1 MTQAGRQGSPR
12 NGSGRNSAGQ
22 NSAQGS
28 GRGAQGGSGRGPQ
41 GGSGR
46 SGGADYKGGSGRG
59 PQGGGSRT
67 GGAGF
72 KGGGDRPFKHP
83 KPREEAFIDPDLQG
97 PDGTPA
103 AASSTKRTASGDWK
117 SKAPSGKEA
126 ARKAAAR
133 KPGFGKAPGTPGAL
147 KPKPRTGAPKA
158 AGPRAFGS
166 ERFGQ
171 NLGPVRK
178 PARKRGPRAE
188 VPQSDAHDQDGIRL
202 QKVMASAGVASR
214 RVCEEMI
221 AEGRVEVDGQVV
233 TELGVRVDPKNAV
246 IHVDGLRIQLDENMV
261 YMVFNKPKGVVSTM
275 EDPDGRPCISDFVR
289 NSHGERLFH
298 VGRLDV
304 STEGLLLLTNDGELA
319 NRLTHPSYEV
329 PKTYLV
335 QVRGPFPQGIGAEL
349 KAGVELEDGI
359 ASVDSFKLVDST
371 PGHVLIE
378 VVLHSGK
385 NRIVRRL
392 FDAVGFPVL
401 RLVRVKVGPIGL
413 GDQRQGSIRNLGKQ
427 EVGHLLA
434 SVGL

>member
-12 NGSGRNSAGQ
+12 NSSGRNSAGQ
-22 NSAQGS
+22 NPAQGS
-28 GRGAQGGSGRGPQ
+28 GRGAQ

-59 PQGGGSRT
+59 AQGGGSRS

-97 PDGTPA
+97 PDGTPPA
-103 AASSTKRTASGDWK
+103 GRPASGDWK

-188 VPQSDAHDQDGIRL
+188 VPQSDLHDQDGIRL

-233 TELGVRVDPKNAV
+233 TELGVRVDPKTAV
-246 IHVDGLRIQLDENMV
+246 IHVDGLRIQLDEDMV

-304 STEGLLLLTNDGELA
+304 ATEGLLLLTNDGELA

>member
-12 NGSGRNSAGQ
+12 NSSGRNSAGQ
-22 NSAQGS
+22 SSAGQSRGQGS
-28 GRGAQGGSGRGPQ
+28 GRGAQ

-46 SGGADYKGGSGRG
+46 SGGADYKGSSGRG
-59 PQGGGSRT
+59 AQGGGSRS

-97 PDGTPA
+97 PDGTPPA
-103 AASSTKRTASGDWK
+103 GRPASGDWK

-188 VPQSDAHDQDGIRL
+188 VPQSDLHDQDGIRL

-221 AEGRVEVDGQVV
+221 TEGRVEVDGQVV
-233 TELGVRVDPKNAV
+233 TELGVRVDPKTAV

-304 STEGLLLLTNDGELA
+304 ATEGLLLLTNDGELA

>member
-12 NGSGRNSAGQ
+12 NSSGRNGAGRGNAAQGAGQ
-22 NSAQGS
+22 SRA
-28 GRGAQGGSGRGPQ
+28 GRNPI
-41 GGSGR
+41 
-46 SGGADYKGGSGRG
+46 
-59 PQGGGSRT
+59 QGGGSRA
-67 GGAGF
+67 GGAGAGY
-72 KGGGDRPFKHP
+72 KGGGDRPFKRP
-83 KPREEAFIDPDLQG
+83 KPREEAFVDPDLQVPG
-97 PDGTPA
+97 GAPADRPA
-103 AASSTKRTASGDWK
+103 AGDWK
-117 SKAPSGKEA
+117 QGKP
-126 ARKAAAR
+126 AAR
-133 KPGFGKAPGTPGAL
+133 KPGSRKPGAGKEPGTPGAL
-147 KPKPRTGAPKA
+147 KPKPRSA
-158 AGPRAFGS
+158 AAKTFGSRAFGG

-178 PARKRGPRAE
+178 PSRKRGPRGD
-188 VPQSDAHDQDGIRL
+188 VPQSEMHDADGIRL

-221 AEGRVEVDGQVV
+221 SEGRVEVDGKVV
-233 TELGVRVDPKNAV
+233 TELGVRVDPKTAV

-289 NSHGERLFH
+289 NTHGERLFH

-304 STEGLLLLTNDGELA
+304 ATEGLLLLTNDGELA

-335 QVRGPFPQGIGAEL
+335 QVRGPFPQGIGAQL
-349 KAGVELEDGI
+349 KAGVELEDGM

>member
-12 NGSGRNSAGQ
+12 NSSGRNSAGQ

-28 GRGAQGGSGRGPQ
+28 GRGAQGGSGR
-41 GGSGR
+41 

-59 PQGGGSRT
+59 AQGGGSRT

-97 PDGTPA
+97 PDGAPSAARPA
-103 AASSTKRTASGDWK
+103 SADWK

-133 KPGFGKAPGTPGAL
+133 KPGCGKAPGTPGAL
-147 KPKPRTGAPKA
+147 KPKPRIGAGAAKATGS
-158 AGPRAFGS
+158 RAFGG

-171 NLGPVRK
+171 SLGPVRK

-188 VPQSDAHDQDGIRL
+188 VPQSELHDADGTRL

-233 TELGVRVDPKNAV
+233 TELGVRVDPKSAV

-289 NSHGERLFH
+289 NHHGERLFH

-304 STEGLLLLTNDGELA
+304 ATEGLLLLTNDGELA

-385 NRIVRRL
+385 NRIVRRM

>member
-12 NGSGRNSAGQ
+12 NSSGRN
-22 NSAQGS
+22 GS
-28 GRGAQGGSGRGPQ
+28 ERNRTQRNTSQGGSSA
-41 GGSGR
+41 GGFR
-46 SGGADYKGGSGRG
+46 SGAPKR
-59 PQGGGSRT
+59 GGGFGS
-67 GGAGF
+67 
-72 KGGGDRPFKHP
+72 DRPQRAP
-83 KPREEAFIDPDLQG
+83 KPREERFIDPDLASDGPQQG
-97 PDGTPA
+97 RGAVDP
-103 AASSTKRTASGDWK
+103 K
-117 SKAPSGKEA
+117 A
-126 ARKAAAR
+126 ARPSSRKPAAR
-133 KPGFGKAPGTPGAL
+133 KPGAKKAPGTPGAL
-147 KPKPRTGAPKA
+147 KPKPRTGAPGA
-158 AGPRAFGS
+158 AASRAFGS

-171 NLGPVRK
+171 NLGPVRR
-178 PARKRGPRAE
+178 PSRKKGPRGD
-188 VPQSDAHDQDGIRL
+188 VPQSELHDADGVRL

-233 TELGVRVDPKNAV
+233 TELGVRVDPKTAV
-246 IHVDGLRIQLDENMV
+246 IHVDGLRIQLDEDLV

-275 EDPDGRPCISDFVR
+275 EDPEGRPCISDFLK
-289 NSHGERLFH
+289 NSKNKGERLFH

-304 STEGLLLLTNDGELA
+304 ATEGLLLLTNDGELA

-335 QVRGPFPQGIGAEL
+335 QVRGPFPQGIGAQL
-349 KAGVELEDGI
+349 KEGVELEDGF
-359 ASVDSFKLVDST
+359 ASVDSFRLVDST

-413 GDQRQGSIRNLGKQ
+413 GDQRQGSNRNLGKQ

>member
-1 MTQAGRQGSPR
+1 MTQAGRQSSPR
-12 NGSGRNSAGQ
+12 NGSGRN
-22 NSAQGS
+22 GS
-28 GRGAQGGSGRGPQ
+28 GRNIAGAQSARTQ
-41 GGSGR
+41 G
-46 SGGADYKGGSGRG
+46 A
-59 PQGGGSRT
+59 
-67 GGAGF
+67 GGAGRGQRDF
-72 KGGGDRPFKHP
+72 TKGGGDRPFKRP
-83 KPREEAFIDPDLQG
+83 KPREEAFVDPDLVPGAG
-97 PDGTPA
+97 PDA
-103 AASSTKRTASGDWK
+103 GDRK
-117 SKAPSGKEA
+117 GG
-126 ARKAAAR
+126 ARKDDAKPAAR
-133 KPGFGKAPGTPGAL
+133 KPGARKPGAGKVPGTPGAL
-147 KPKPRTGAPKA
+147 KPKPRVGAGAARATGT
-158 AGPRAFGS
+158 RAFGG

-178 PARKRGPRAE
+178 PARKRGPRGD
-188 VPQSDAHDQDGIRL
+188 VPQSELHDADGVRL

-233 TELGVRVDPKNAV
+233 TELGVRVDPQTAV

-261 YMVFNKPKGVVSTM
+261 YLVFNKPKGVVSTM
-275 EDPDGRPCISDFVR
+275 EDPDGRPCISDFVKHH
-289 NSHGERLFH
+289 HGERLFH

-304 STEGLLLLTNDGELA
+304 PTEGLLLLTNDGELA

-335 QVRGPFPQGIGAEL
+335 QVRGPFPQGVGAQL
-349 KAGVELEDGI
+349 RAGVELDDGL

-401 RLVRVKVGPIGL
+401 RLVRVKIGPIGL

>member
-12 NGSGRNSAGQ
+12 NSSGRN
-22 NSAQGS
+22 GS
-28 GRGAQGGSGRGPQ
+28 ERTQRNTSQGGSSA
-41 GGSGR
+41 GGFRSGAPKR
-46 SGGADYKGGSGRG
+46 SGGFGS
-59 PQGGGSRT
+59 
-67 GGAGF
+67 
-72 KGGGDRPFKHP
+72 DRPQRAP
-83 KPREEAFIDPDLQG
+83 KPREERFIDPDLASDSPQQG
-97 PDGTPA
+97 RGAVDP
-103 AASSTKRTASGDWK
+103 R
-117 SKAPSGKEA
+117 A
-126 ARKAAAR
+126 ARPSSRKPAAR
-133 KPGFGKAPGTPGAL
+133 KPGAKKAPGTPGAL
-147 KPKPRTGAPKA
+147 KPKPRTGAPGA
-158 AGPRAFGS
+158 AASRAFGS

-171 NLGPVRK
+171 NLGPVRR
-178 PARKRGPRAE
+178 PSRKKGPRGD
-188 VPQSDAHDQDGIRL
+188 VPQSELHDADGVRL

-233 TELGVRVDPKNAV
+233 TELGVRVDPKTAV
-246 IHVDGLRIQLDENMV
+246 IHVDGLRIQLDEDLV

-275 EDPDGRPCISDFVR
+275 EDPEGRPCISDFLK
-289 NSHGERLFH
+289 NSKNKGERLFH

-304 STEGLLLLTNDGELA
+304 ATEGLLLLTNDGELA

-335 QVRGPFPQGIGAEL
+335 QVRGPFPQGIGAQL
-349 KAGVELEDGI
+349 KEGVELEDGF
-359 ASVDSFKLVDST
+359 ASVDSFRLVDST

>member
-12 NGSGRNSAGQ
+12 NSSGRNSAGQ
-22 NSAQGS
+22 AKDGQNRA
-28 GRGAQGGSGRGPQ
+28 GRNPARGGSSRAA
-41 GGSGR
+41 
-46 SGGADYKGGSGRG
+46 GA
-59 PQGGGSRT
+59 

-83 KPREEAFIDPDLQG
+83 KPREEAFVDPDLQG
-97 PDGTPA
+97 PGGAPADRPA
-103 AASSTKRTASGDWK
+103 AGDWK
-117 SKAPSGKEA
+117 PGKP
-126 ARKAAAR
+126 AAR
-133 KPGFGKAPGTPGAL
+133 KPGSRKPGAGKVPGTPGAL
-147 KPKPRTGAPKA
+147 KPKPRSA
-158 AGPRAFGS
+158 AAKTFGTRAFGG

-171 NLGPVRK
+171 NLGAVRK
-178 PARKRGPRAE
+178 PSRKRGPRGD
-188 VPQSDAHDQDGIRL
+188 VPQSEMHDADGIRL

-221 AEGRVEVDGQVV
+221 SEGRVDVDGKVV
-233 TELGVRVDPKNAV
+233 TELGVRVDPKTAV

-289 NSHGERLFH
+289 NTHGERLFH

-304 STEGLLLLTNDGELA
+304 ATEGLLLLTNDGELA

-335 QVRGPFPQGIGAEL
+335 QVRGPFPQGIGAQL
-349 KAGVELEDGI
+349 KAGVELEDGM

>member
-22 NSAQGS
+22 NKTGRPAQGGS
-28 GRGAQGGSGRGPQ
+28 GRGAQGAG
-41 GGSGR
+41 GR
-46 SGGADYKGGSGRG
+46 SGGAGY
-59 PQGGGSRT
+59 
-67 GGAGF
+67 

-97 PDGTPA
+97 PDGAPS
-103 AASSTKRTASGDWK
+103 ASRPASGDWK

-133 KPGFGKAPGTPGAL
+133 KPGFGKTPGTPGAL
-147 KPKPRTGAPKA
+147 KPKPRIGAGAAKATGS
-158 AGPRAFGS
+158 RAFGS

-171 NLGPVRK
+171 SLGPVRK
-178 PARKRGPRAE
+178 PGRKRGPRAE
-188 VPQSDAHDQDGIRL
+188 VPQSDLHDQDGIRL

-233 TELGVRVDPKNAV
+233 TELGVRVDPKTAV

-275 EDPDGRPCISDFVR
+275 EDPDGRPCVSDFVR
-289 NSHGERLFH
+289 NNHGERLFH

-304 STEGLLLLTNDGELA
+304 ATEGLLLLTNDGELA

>member
-12 NGSGRNSAGQ
+12 NSSGRNSAGQ

-28 GRGAQGGSGRGPQ
+28 GRGA
-41 GGSGR
+41 GR
-46 SGGADYKGGSGRG
+46 SGGADYKGGAGRG
-59 PQGGGSRT
+59 AQGGAAGRG

-72 KGGGDRPFKHP
+72 KGGGDRPLKHP

-97 PDGTPA
+97 PDGAPA
-103 AASSTKRTASGDWK
+103 GKPASGDWK

-147 KPKPRTGAPKA
+147 KPKPRTGAPKT
-158 AGPRAFGS
+158 AGARAFGS

-188 VPQSDAHDQDGIRL
+188 VPQSDLHDQDGIRL

-221 AEGRVEVDGQVV
+221 SEGRVEVDGQVV
-233 TELGVRVDPKNAV
+233 TELGVRVDPKTAV

-304 STEGLLLLTNDGELA
+304 ATEGLLLLTNDGELA

-335 QVRGPFPQGIGAEL
+335 QVRGPFPQGVGAQL

-413 GDQRQGSIRNLGKQ
+413 GDQRQGSIRNLGRQ

>member
-12 NGSGRNSAGQ
+12 NSSGRNSAGQ
-22 NSAQGS
+22 SSAGQSSAGQSRGQGS
-28 GRGAQGGSGRGPQ
+28 GRGAQ

-59 PQGGGSRT
+59 AQGGGSRT

-97 PDGTPA
+97 PDGAPSAARPA
-103 AASSTKRTASGDWK
+103 SADWK

-147 KPKPRTGAPKA
+147 KPKPRIGAGAAKATGS
-158 AGPRAFGS
+158 RAFGG

-171 NLGPVRK
+171 SLGPVRK

-188 VPQSDAHDQDGIRL
+188 VPQSELHDADGTRL

-233 TELGVRVDPKNAV
+233 TELGVRVDPKSAV

-289 NSHGERLFH
+289 NHHGERLFH

-304 STEGLLLLTNDGELA
+304 ATEGLLLLTNDGELA

-385 NRIVRRL
+385 NRIVRRM

>member
-12 NGSGRNSAGQ
+12 NSSGRNSAGQ
-22 NSAQGS
+22 NKAGQNKAGQNKAGQNPAQGS
-28 GRGAQGGSGRGPQ
+28 GRGAQGGS
-41 GGSGR
+41 
-46 SGGADYKGGSGRG
+46 
-59 PQGGGSRT
+59 SRT

-97 PDGTPA
+97 PDGAPA
-103 AASSTKRTASGDWK
+103 AGRPASGDWK

-133 KPGFGKAPGTPGAL
+133 KPGFGKSPGTPGAL
-147 KPKPRTGAPKA
+147 KPKPRTGAAKF

-188 VPQSDAHDQDGIRL
+188 VPQSELHDQDGIRL

-233 TELGVRVDPKNAV
+233 TELGVRVDPKTAV

-304 STEGLLLLTNDGELA
+304 ATEGLLLLTNDGELA

-378 VVLHSGK
+378 VILHSGK

>member
-12 NGSGRNSAGQ
+12 NGSGRTSAGHQ
-22 NSAQGS
+22 SA
-28 GRGAQGGSGRGPQ
+28 RTAGA
-41 GGSGR
+41 
-46 SGGADYKGGSGRG
+46 
-59 PQGGGSRT
+59 
-67 GGAGF
+67 GGAGRGQRDF
-72 KGGGDRPFKHP
+72 PKGGGDRPFKRP
-83 KPREEAFIDPDLQG
+83 KPREEAFVDPDLN
-97 PDGTPA
+97 PDAGTPDQA
-103 AASSTKRTASGDWK
+103 DRKGA
-117 SKAPSGKEA
+117 GKP
-126 ARKAAAR
+126 AAR
-133 KPGFGKAPGTPGAL
+133 KPGARKPGAGKVPGTPGAL
-147 KPKPRTGAPKA
+147 KPKPRVGAGAAKA
-158 AGPRAFGS
+158 AGSRAFGG

-171 NLGPVRK
+171 SLGPVRK
-178 PARKRGPRAE
+178 PARKRGPRSE
-188 VPQSDAHDQDGIRL
+188 VPQSELHDADGVRL

-233 TELGVRVDPKNAV
+233 TELGVRVDPKTSV

-275 EDPDGRPCISDFVR
+275 EDPDGRPCVSDFVR
-289 NSHGERLFH
+289 NHHGERLFH

-304 STEGLLLLTNDGELA
+304 ATEGLLLLTNDGELA

-335 QVRGPFPQGIGAEL
+335 QVRGPFPQGVGAQL
-349 KAGVELEDGI
+349 KAGIELEDGM

>member
-22 NSAQGS
+22 SSAGQN
-28 GRGAQGGSGRGPQ
+28 RGQ
-41 GGSGR
+41 GSGR

-97 PDGTPA
+97 PDGAPA
-103 AASSTKRTASGDWK
+103 ARPASGDWK

-178 PARKRGPRAE
+178 PARKRGPRAD
-188 VPQSDAHDQDGIRL
+188 VPQSDMHDQDGIRL

-233 TELGVRVDPKNAV
+233 TELGVRVDPKSAV
-246 IHVDGLRIQLDENMV
+246 LHVDGLRIQLDENMV

-392 FDAVGFPVL
+392 FEAVGFPVL
-401 RLVRVKVGPIGL
+401 RLVRVKIGPIGL

>member
-12 NGSGRNSAGQ
+12 NSSGRNSAGR
-22 NSAQGS
+22 NSAQG
-28 GRGAQGGSGRGPQ
+28 GGPRGG
-41 GGSGR
+41 GR
-46 SGGADYKGGSGRG
+46 SGGAGQRPFSSDFTK
-59 PQGGGSRT
+59 
-67 GGAGF
+67 
-72 KGGGDRPFKHP
+72 GGDRPFKHP
-83 KPREEAFIDPDLQG
+83 KPREEAFIDPDLAA
-97 PDGTPA
+97 DGTP
-103 AASSTKRTASGDWK
+103 TARPATGNWK
-117 SKAPSGKEA
+117 SGGAAGRDGA
-126 ARKAAAR
+126 GNAGARKPGAR
-133 KPGFGKAPGTPGAL
+133 KPGFGKPGFGKEPGTPGAI
-147 KPKPRTGAPKA
+147 KPKPRTGAAKA

-178 PARKRGPRAE
+178 PSRNRGPRRD
-188 VPQSDAHDQDGIRL
+188 VPQSDLHDSDGIRL

-233 TELGVRVDPKNAV
+233 TELGVRIDPKTAV

-289 NSHGERLFH
+289 NNHGERLFH

-304 STEGLLLLTNDGELA
+304 GTEGLLLLTNDGELA

-378 VVLHSGK
+378 VILHSGK

>member
-12 NGSGRNSAGQ
+12 NSSGRNSAGQ
-22 NSAQGS
+22 SSAGQSRGQGKT
-28 GRGAQGGSGRGPQ
+28 ARGPV
-41 GGSGR
+41 
-46 SGGADYKGGSGRG
+46 
-59 PQGGGSRT
+59 QGGGPRAA
-67 GGAGF
+67 GGKGGRDF
-72 KGGGDRPFKHP
+72 SKGGGDRPFKHP

-97 PDGTPA
+97 PDGAPSA
-103 AASSTKRTASGDWK
+103 ARQASADWK

-133 KPGFGKAPGTPGAL
+133 KPGFGKTPGTPGAL
-147 KPKPRTGAPKA
+147 KPKPRTGAAKF

-178 PARKRGPRAE
+178 PVRNRGPRRE
-188 VPQSDAHDQDGIRL
+188 VPQSELHDADGTRL

-233 TELGVRVDPKNAV
+233 TELGVRVDPKTAV

-289 NSHGERLFH
+289 NHHGERLFH

-304 STEGLLLLTNDGELA
+304 ATEGLLLLTNDGELA

-385 NRIVRRL
+385 NRIVRRM

>member
-22 NSAQGS
+22 NYSGQKPAQGGS
-28 GRGAQGGSGRGPQ
+28 GRGAQGGAGRSSQ
-41 GGSGR
+41 GGAGRPTQGGAGR
-46 SGGADYKGGSGRG
+46 SGGAGY
-59 PQGGGSRT
+59 
-67 GGAGF
+67 

-97 PDGTPA
+97 PDGAPSA
-103 AASSTKRTASGDWK
+103 ARPASGDWK

-147 KPKPRTGAPKA
+147 KPKPRIGAGRPRPPVPAPSA
-158 AGPRAFGS
+158 ANASARTSGRCASPPASADRA
-166 ERFGQ
+166 R
-171 NLGPVRK
+171 
-178 PARKRGPRAE
+178 E
-188 VPQSDAHDQDGIRL
+188 VPQSELHDSDGIRL

-233 TELGVRVDPKNAV
+233 TELGVRVDPKTAV

-289 NSHGERLFH
+289 NNHGERLFH

-304 STEGLLLLTNDGELA
+304 ATEGLLLLTNDGELA

>member
-12 NGSGRNSAGQ
+12 NSSGRNSAGQ
-22 NSAQGS
+22 NSAQGGS
-28 GRGAQGGSGRGPQ
+28 GRGAQGGAGRAAQ
-41 GGSGR
+41 GRVSR
-46 SGGADYKGGSGRG
+46 S
-59 PQGGGSRT
+59 

-97 PDGTPA
+97 PDGVPS
-103 AASSTKRTASGDWK
+103 ASGPASGDWK

-133 KPGFGKAPGTPGAL
+133 KPGFGKSPGTPGAL
-147 KPKPRTGAPKA
+147 KPKPRTGVAKF

-188 VPQSDAHDQDGIRL
+188 VPQSELHDQDGIRL

-233 TELGVRVDPKNAV
+233 TELGVRVDPKTAV

-289 NSHGERLFH
+289 NNHGERLFH

-304 STEGLLLLTNDGELA
+304 ATEGLLLLTNDGELA

-335 QVRGPFPQGIGAEL
+335 QVRGPFPQGVGAKL

-392 FDAVGFPVL
+392 FDEVGFPVL

>member
-12 NGSGRNSAGQ
+12 NSSGRNSSERNSGQ
-22 NSAQGS
+22 A
-28 GRGAQGGSGRGPQ
+28 
-41 GGSGR
+41 
-46 SGGADYKGGSGRG
+46 
-59 PQGGGSRT
+59 GGGRQRDFS
-67 GGAGF
+67 
-72 KGGGDRPFKHP
+72 KGGDRPYKTP
-83 KPREEAFIDPDLQG
+83 RPREERFIDPDLEPG
-97 PDGTPA
+97 ASREAAPA
-103 AASSTKRTASGDWK
+103 RGAGDWK
-117 SKAPSGKEA
+117 PGAKPSTRKPGMRKPGAGKEA
-126 ARKAAAR
+126 
-133 KPGFGKAPGTPGAL
+133 GTPGAL
-147 KPKPRTGAPKA
+147 KPKPRSVAAKA
-158 AGPRAFGS
+158 FGTRAFGG

-178 PARKRGPRAE
+178 PVRKRAPRTE
-188 VPQSDAHDQDGIRL
+188 VPQSELHDTDGVRL
-202 QKVMASAGVASR
+202 QKVMAQAGVASR

-221 AEGRVEVDGQVV
+221 SEGRVEVDGQVV
-233 TELGVRVDPKNAV
+233 TELGVRVDPVSAV
-246 IHVDGLRIQLDENMV
+246 IHVDGLRIQLDDTLV

-275 EDPDGRPCISDFVR
+275 EDPEGRPCISDFVR
-289 NSHGERLFH
+289 NTHGERLFH

-304 STEGLLLLTNDGELA
+304 ATEGLLLLTNDGELA

-335 QVRGPFPQGIGAEL
+335 QVRGPFPQGVGAQL

-392 FDAVGFPVL
+392 FETIGFPVL
-401 RLVRVKVGPIGL
+401 RLVRVKIGPIGL

>member
-12 NGSGRNSAGQ
+12 NSSGRKGPERDQARGAGQGGRPGHRGAGSGSGQ
-22 NSAQGS
+22 RDFS
-28 GRGAQGGSGRGPQ
+28 
-41 GGSGR
+41 
-46 SGGADYKGGSGRG
+46 K
-59 PQGGGSRT
+59 
-67 GGAGF
+67 
-72 KGGGDRPFKHP
+72 GGDRPYGDRPHKAP
-83 KPREEAFIDPDLQG
+83 KPREERFIDPDELPAGQ
-97 PDGTPA
+97 TARPA
-103 AASSTKRTASGDWK
+103 AGDWK
-117 SKAPSGKEA
+117 SGAKPS
-126 ARKAAAR
+126 AR
-133 KPGFGKAPGTPGAL
+133 KPGARKPGAGKAAGTPGAL
-147 KPKPRTGAPKA
+147 KPKPRAGAPKT
-158 AGPRAFGS
+158 AGSRAFGS

-178 PARKRGPRAE
+178 PSRKRGPRGD
-188 VPQSDAHDQDGIRL
+188 VPQSEVHDADGVRL

-221 AEGRVEVDGQVV
+221 SEGRVEVDGKVV
-233 TELGVRVDPKNAV
+233 TELGVRVDPKTAV
-246 IHVDGLRIQLDENMV
+246 IHVDGLRIQLDDTLV

-289 NSHGERLFH
+289 KTNQGERLFH

-304 STEGLLLLTNDGELA
+304 ATEGLLLLTNDGELA

-335 QVRGPFPQGIGAEL
+335 QVRGPFPQGIGAQL

-359 ASVDSFKLVDST
+359 ASVDSFRLVDST

>member
-28 GRGAQGGSGRGPQ
+28 GRGAQGGAA
-41 GGSGR
+41 R
-46 SGGADYKGGSGRG
+46 SGGADYKGGSSRG
-59 PQGGGSRT
+59 AQGGSRS
-67 GGAGF
+67 GGAGY

-97 PDGTPA
+97 PDGAP
-103 AASSTKRTASGDWK
+103 SSRPASGDWK

-133 KPGFGKAPGTPGAL
+133 KPGFGKTPGTPGAL
-147 KPKPRTGAPKA
+147 KPKPRVGAGAAKATGS
-158 AGPRAFGS
+158 RAFGS

-188 VPQSDAHDQDGIRL
+188 VPQSDLHDQDGIRL

-233 TELGVRVDPKNAV
+233 TELGVRIDPKTAV
-246 IHVDGLRIQLDENMV
+246 VHVDGLRIQLDENMV

-275 EDPDGRPCISDFVR
+275 EDPDGRPCVSDFVR
-289 NSHGERLFH
+289 NNHGERLFH

-304 STEGLLLLTNDGELA
+304 ATEGLLLLTNDGELA

-359 ASVDSFKLVDST
+359 ASVDSFRLVDST

>member
-12 NGSGRNSAGQ
+12 SSSGRNSSGRTAGPRTGAQRNAGQ
-22 NSAQGS
+22 RDFS
-28 GRGAQGGSGRGPQ
+28 
-41 GGSGR
+41 
-46 SGGADYKGGSGRG
+46 
-59 PQGGGSRT
+59 
-67 GGAGF
+67 

-83 KPREEAFIDPDLQG
+83 KPREERFIDPDEQ
-97 PDGTPA
+97 PTDGAPA
-103 AASSTKRTASGDWK
+103 GRGTDAAKSGDWK
-117 SKAPSGKEA
+117 TGAKPS
-126 ARKAAAR
+126 ARKPAAR
-133 KPGFGKAPGTPGAL
+133 KPGAGKTPGTPGAL
-147 KPKPRTGAPKA
+147 KPKPRTGAQNS

-178 PARKRGPRAE
+178 PARRRGPRNE
-188 VPQSDAHDQDGIRL
+188 VPQSELHDADGIRL
-202 QKVMASAGVASR
+202 QKVMAQAGVASR

-233 TELGVRVDPKNAV
+233 TELGVRVDPKTAV
-246 IHVDGLRIQLDENMV
+246 IHVDGLRIQLDESLV

-289 NSHGERLFH
+289 NNHGERLFH

-304 STEGLLLLTNDGELA
+304 ATEGLLLLTNDGELA

-335 QVRGPFPQGIGAEL
+335 QVRGPFPQGVGAQL
-349 KAGVELEDGI
+349 RAGVELEDGI

>member
-12 NGSGRNSAGQ
+12 NSSGRNSSERNSTG
-22 NSAQGS
+22 NSA
-28 GRGAQGGSGRGPQ
+28 
-41 GGSGR
+41 
-46 SGGADYKGGSGRG
+46 
-59 PQGGGSRT
+59 QGGGSR
-67 GGAGF
+67 GGSGQRSGGF
-72 KGGGDRPFKHP
+72 GGGKRDFSKGGDRPYGDRPYKAP
-83 KPREEAFIDPDLQG
+83 RPREERFIDPDEQ
-97 PDGTPA
+97 PA
-103 AASSTKRTASGDWK
+103 ASGE
-117 SKAPSGKEA
+117 SAAPGRSAAGAKPP
-126 ARKAAAR
+126 ARKPGAR
-133 KPGFGKAPGTPGAL
+133 KPGFGKTPGSPGAL
-147 KPKPRTGAPKA
+147 KPKPRSGAAKTF
-158 AGPRAFGS
+158 GTRAFGG

-171 NLGPVRK
+171 NLGPIRK
-178 PARKRGPRAE
+178 PARKRGPRGD
-188 VPQSDAHDQDGIRL
+188 VPQSELHDSDGVRL
-202 QKVMASAGVASR
+202 QKVMAQAGVASR

-221 AEGRVEVDGQVV
+221 DEGRVEVDGQVV
-233 TELGVRVDPKNAV
+233 TELGVRVDPTSAV
-246 IHVDGLRIQLDENMV
+246 IHVDGLRIQLDDTLV

-304 STEGLLLLTNDGELA
+304 ATEGLLLLTNDGELA

-335 QVRGPFPQGIGAEL
+335 QVRGPFPQGVGAEL
-349 KAGVELEDGI
+349 RAGVELEDGI

-378 VVLHSGK
+378 VVLHSGR

-392 FDAVGFPVL
+392 FDAVGYPVL
-401 RLVRVKVGPIGL
+401 RLVRVKIGPIGL

>member
-12 NGSGRNSAGQ
+12 NSSGRNSAGQ

-28 GRGAQGGSGRGPQ
+28 GRGAQGGAGL
-41 GGSGR
+41 
-46 SGGADYKGGSGRG
+46 SGGADYKGGAGRG
-59 PQGGGSRT
+59 AQGGAAGRG

-97 PDGTPA
+97 PDGAPA
-103 AASSTKRTASGDWK
+103 GKPASGDWK

-147 KPKPRTGAPKA
+147 KPKPRTGAPKT
-158 AGPRAFGS
+158 AGARAFGS

-188 VPQSDAHDQDGIRL
+188 VPQSEVHDQDGIRL

-221 AEGRVEVDGQVV
+221 SEGRVEVDGQVV
-233 TELGVRVDPKNAV
+233 TELGVRVDPTNAV

-304 STEGLLLLTNDGELA
+304 ATEGLLLLTNDGELA

-335 QVRGPFPQGIGAEL
+335 QVRGPFPQGVGAQL

-413 GDQRQGSIRNLGKQ
+413 GDQRQGSIRNLGRQ

>member
-12 NGSGRNSAGQ
+12 NSSGRNSAGQ
-22 NSAQGS
+22 NKAQGS
-28 GRGAQGGSGRGPQ
+28 GRGAQGSGGGAQ
-41 GGSGR
+41 GGAGR
-46 SGGADYKGGSGRG
+46 SGGADYKGGSRG
-59 PQGGGSRT
+59 
-67 GGAGF
+67 GGAGY
-72 KGGGDRPFKHP
+72 KGGSDRPFKHP

-97 PDGTPA
+97 PDGAPS
-103 AASSTKRTASGDWK
+103 ASRSASGDWK

-147 KPKPRTGAPKA
+147 KPKPRIGAGAAKATGS
-158 AGPRAFGS
+158 RAFGS

-171 NLGPVRK
+171 SLGPVRK

-188 VPQSDAHDQDGIRL
+188 VPQSELHDQDGIRL

-233 TELGVRVDPKNAV
+233 TELGVRVDPKSAV

-304 STEGLLLLTNDGELA
+304 ATEGLLLLTNDGELA

-359 ASVDSFKLVDST
+359 ASVDSFRLVDST

>member
-12 NGSGRNSAGQ
+12 NSSGRNSAGQ

-28 GRGAQGGSGRGPQ
+28 GRGA
-41 GGSGR
+41 GR
-46 SGGADYKGGSGRG
+46 SGGADYKGGAGRG
-59 PQGGGSRT
+59 AQGGAAGRG

-72 KGGGDRPFKHP
+72 KGGGDRPLKHP

-97 PDGTPA
+97 PDGAPA
-103 AASSTKRTASGDWK
+103 GKPASGDWK

-147 KPKPRTGAPKA
+147 KPKPRTGAPKT
-158 AGPRAFGS
+158 AGARAFGS

-188 VPQSDAHDQDGIRL
+188 VPQSDLHDQDGIRL

-221 AEGRVEVDGQVV
+221 SEGRVEVDGQVV
-233 TELGVRVDPKNAV
+233 TELGVRVDPKTAV

-413 GDQRQGSIRNLGKQ
+413 GDQRQGSIRNLGRQ

>member
-12 NGSGRNSAGQ
+12 NSSGRN
-22 NSAQGS
+22 GS
-28 GRGAQGGSGRGPQ
+28 ERNRTQRNTSQGGSSA
-41 GGSGR
+41 GGFRSGAPKR
-46 SGGADYKGGSGRG
+46 SGGFGS
-59 PQGGGSRT
+59 
-67 GGAGF
+67 
-72 KGGGDRPFKHP
+72 DRPQRAP
-83 KPREEAFIDPDLQG
+83 KPREERFIDPDLASDGPQQG
-97 PDGTPA
+97 RGAVDP
-103 AASSTKRTASGDWK
+103 K
-117 SKAPSGKEA
+117 A
-126 ARKAAAR
+126 ARPSSRKPAAR
-133 KPGFGKAPGTPGAL
+133 KPGAKKAPGTPGAL
-147 KPKPRTGAPKA
+147 KPKPRTGAPGA
-158 AGPRAFGS
+158 AASRAFGS

-171 NLGPVRK
+171 NLGPVRR
-178 PARKRGPRAE
+178 PSRKKGPRGD
-188 VPQSDAHDQDGIRL
+188 VPQSELHDADGVRL

-233 TELGVRVDPKNAV
+233 TELGVRVDPKTAV
-246 IHVDGLRIQLDENMV
+246 IHVDGLRIQLDEDLV

-275 EDPDGRPCISDFVR
+275 EDPEGRPCISDFLK
-289 NSHGERLFH
+289 NSKNKGERLFH

-304 STEGLLLLTNDGELA
+304 ATEGLLLLTNDGELA

-335 QVRGPFPQGIGAEL
+335 QVRGPFPQGIGAQL
-349 KAGVELEDGI
+349 KEGVELEDGF
-359 ASVDSFKLVDST
+359 ASVDSFRLVDST

>member
-12 NGSGRNSAGQ
+12 NSSGRNSAGQ
-22 NSAQGS
+22 SNAGQSRGQGS
-28 GRGAQGGSGRGPQ
+28 GRGAQ

-59 PQGGGSRT
+59 PQSGGSRT

-97 PDGTPA
+97 PDGAPSAARPA
-103 AASSTKRTASGDWK
+103 SADWK

-147 KPKPRTGAPKA
+147 KPKPRTGAAKS

-171 NLGPVRK
+171 SLGPVRK
-178 PARKRGPRAE
+178 PARNRGPRRE
-188 VPQSDAHDQDGIRL
+188 VPQSELHDAGGTRL

-233 TELGVRVDPKNAV
+233 TELGVRVDPKSAV

-289 NSHGERLFH
+289 NHHGERLFH

-304 STEGLLLLTNDGELA
+304 ATEGLLLLTNDGELA

-385 NRIVRRL
+385 NRIVRRM

>member
-12 NGSGRNSAGQ
+12 NSAGRNSA
-22 NSAQGS
+22 AQGNT
-28 GRGAQGGSGRGPQ
+28 AQGKAGQGKAAHGRPGQ
-41 GGSGR
+41 GGAPRAAAGGKGGR
-46 SGGADYKGGSGRG
+46 DFPKGGADR
-59 PQGGGSRT
+59 
-67 GGAGF
+67 AF
-72 KGGGDRPFKHP
+72 KRP
-83 KPREEAFIDPDLQG
+83 KPREEAFIDPDLHG
-97 PDGTPA
+97 APA
-103 AASSTKRTASGDWK
+103 SRPASGGWK
-117 SKAPSGKEA
+117 ADGPAKGA
-126 ARKAAAR
+126 ARKPAAR
-133 KPGFGKAPGTPGAL
+133 KPGFGKEPGTPGAV
-147 KPKPRTGAPKA
+147 KPKPRTGAKP

-166 ERFGQ
+166 ERFGK

-178 PARKRGPRAE
+178 PARNRGPRRE
-188 VPQSDAHDQDGIRL
+188 VPQSELHDADGIRL

-221 AEGRVEVDGQVV
+221 AEGRVEVDGHVV
-233 TELGVRVDPKNAV
+233 TELGMRVDPKTAV

-289 NSHGERLFH
+289 HHHGERLFH

-304 STEGLLLLTNDGELA
+304 ATEGLLLLTNDGELA

-335 QVRGPFPQGIGAEL
+335 QVRGPFPQGVGAEL
-349 KAGVELEDGI
+349 KAGIELEDGI
-359 ASVDSFKLVDST
+359 ASVDSFRLVDST

>member
-12 NGSGRNSAGQ
+12 SSSGRNS
-22 NSAQGS
+22 S
-28 GRGAQGGSGRGPQ
+28 GRNNTPGRNTSQGGSSAGGFR
-41 GGSGR
+41 GGSAKR
-46 SGGADYKGGSGRG
+46 
-59 PQGGGSRT
+59 
-67 GGAGF
+67 GAGF
-72 KGGGDRPFKHP
+72 GSDRPHRAP
-83 KPREEAFIDPDLQG
+83 KPREERFIDPDQV
-97 PDGTPA
+97 PEAGTGR
-103 AASSTKRTASGDWK
+103 AASEP
-117 SKAPSGKEA
+117 KAAKPSS
-126 ARKAAAR
+126 RKPAAR
-133 KPGFGKAPGTPGAL
+133 KPGAKKAPGTPGA
-147 KPKPRTGAPKA
+147 PKQRPRTGAPGA
-158 AGPRAFGS
+158 AASRAFGS

-171 NLGPVRK
+171 NLGPIRRPSRK
-178 PARKRGPRAE
+178 KGPRGD
-188 VPQSDAHDQDGIRL
+188 VPQSELHDADGVRL

-233 TELGVRVDPKNAV
+233 TELGVRVDPKTAV
-246 IHVDGLRIQLDENMV
+246 IHVDGIRIQLDENMV

-275 EDPDGRPCISDFVR
+275 EDPEGRPCISDFLR
-289 NSHGERLFH
+289 SQHGERLFH

-304 STEGLLLLTNDGELA
+304 ATEGLLLLTNDGELA

-335 QVRGPFPQGIGAEL
+335 QVRGPFPQGIGAQL
-349 KAGVELEDGI
+349 KQGVELEDGH
-359 ASVDSFKLVDST
+359 ANVDSFRLVDST